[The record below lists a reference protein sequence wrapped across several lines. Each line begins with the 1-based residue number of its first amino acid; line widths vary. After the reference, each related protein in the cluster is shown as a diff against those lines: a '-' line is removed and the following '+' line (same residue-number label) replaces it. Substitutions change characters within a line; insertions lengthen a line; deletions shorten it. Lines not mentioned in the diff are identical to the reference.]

1 VACGLRSHDPNAGRE
16 TLGAFWAQVRSSA
29 ERTGGLSERTLI
41 AYDEV
46 WRLYLSPLG
55 EHPLNAI
62 TPADVGDRP
71 GDDSFPRS

>member
-1 VACGLRSHDPNAGRE
+1 
-16 TLGAFWAQVRSSA
+16 
-29 ERTGGLSERTLI
+29 LI